1 MEYEVRKAPLLRAG
15 AFVMGK
21 GDGMNLYNTS
31 HCMDK
36 TAAEAIQKADRS
48 GCRDKRAMEFISMV
62 HRLAKMAGYK
72 IEERIVL
79 TDMQTWKVYR

>member
-1 MEYEVRKAPLLRAG
+1 
-15 AFVMGK
+15 MGK
-21 GDGMNLYNTS
+21 GDRMNLYNTS

-48 GCRDKRAMEFISMV
+48 GYRDKRAMEFISMV

-79 TDMQTWKVYR
+79 TDMQTGKEYK

>member
-1 MEYEVRKAPLLRAG
+1 MNWATKTGNIIVLCKRIGMHKAPLLWVG

-21 GDGMNLYNTS
+21 GDGMSLYN
-31 HCMDK
+31 
-36 TAAEAIQKADRS
+36 
-48 GCRDKRAMEFISMV
+48 MV

-79 TDMQTWKVYR
+79 TDMQTGKEYR

>member
-1 MEYEVRKAPLLRAG
+1 
-15 AFVMGK
+15 MGK
-21 GDGMNLYNTS
+21 GDGMYLYNTS

-48 GCRDKRAMEFISMV
+48 GYRDKRAMEFIGMV

-79 TDMQTWKVYR
+79 MDMQTGKEYR

>member
-1 MEYEVRKAPLLRAG
+1 MEYEVRKAPLLRVG
-15 AFVMGK
+15 AFIMGK

-48 GCRDKRAMEFISMV
+48 GYRDKRAMEFISMV

-79 TDMQTWKVYR
+79 MDMQTGKEYR

>member
-1 MEYEVRKAPLLRAG
+1 
-15 AFVMGK
+15 MGK
-21 GDGMNLYNTS
+21 GDRMNLYNTS

-48 GCRDKRAMEFISMV
+48 GYR
-62 HRLAKMAGYK
+62 

>member
-21 GDGMNLYNTS
+21 GDRMNLYNTS

-48 GCRDKRAMEFISMV
+48 GYRDKACHGVYQHGSP
-62 HRLAKMAGYK
+62 AGK
-72 IEERIVL
+72 DGRIQDRG
-79 TDMQTWKVYR
+79 TDSPHGYADGEGI